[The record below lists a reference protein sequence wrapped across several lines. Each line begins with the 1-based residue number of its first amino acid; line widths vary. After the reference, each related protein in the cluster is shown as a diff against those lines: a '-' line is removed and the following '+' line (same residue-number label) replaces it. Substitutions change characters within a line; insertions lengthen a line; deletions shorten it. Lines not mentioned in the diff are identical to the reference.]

1 MLDSPAAEEM
11 PEEDLAT
18 MVDALKAVAGEAE
31 MQIFVATRNAQPL
44 VDLLPASNRIVAEG
58 EDYMW

>member
-1 MLDSPAAEEM
+1 
-11 PEEDLAT
+11 

-44 VDLLPASNRIVAEG
+44 LSICCLMSNRIVAEG
-58 EDYMW
+58 ERILRVVTLIGSRGDVT